1 MQTLCE
7 QALVDAPVA
16 NASTAPDTPGVCP
29 PLHRIKEVVPV
40 GVGMKDVDLI
50 LLNKAGVMA
59 GVGEVVRFQIG
70 RLCYL
75 WVHVVLHRAA
85 LASYGQNALNI
96 SCCFQVTV
104 TACMIVGGD
113 LRSITTYRQGLPRAG
128 RRHGREISGE
138 PLQTSSSSQ

>member
-1 MQTLCE
+1 MHVGMRTSYE

-59 GVGEVVRFQIG
+59 GVGEVVGFEASV
-70 RLCYL
+70 LCFL
-75 WVHVVLHRAA
+75 WVHVVLHRA
-85 LASYGQNALNI
+85 
-96 SCCFQVTV
+96 
-104 TACMIVGGD
+104 
-113 LRSITTYRQGLPRAG
+113 GL
-128 RRHGREISGE
+128 HHMDKM
-138 PLQTSSSSQ
+138 L